1 MIYISHLRKKFN
13 DNYVLKDINLSLPRT
28 GLVAIVGESGC
39 GKTTLLNCLSGL
51 LPYEGSINIDGTLLE
66 SLNEKDLDS
75 YRLHNLGFV
84 FQDFKLFENETV
96 IRNVLLPFEMISNI
110 NKKNK
115 IRKCKDLIKLVN
127 LNRNI
132 NCLVNKLSGG
142 EKQRCAI
149 ARSLVNDPKIIL
161 ADEPTGA
168 LDYQNSIQIMEVL
181 KKISSHSLVV
191 MVTHDLEMAHRYAS
205 EIIHMKDGKVKEKK
219 ALDTNEIKCNLP
231 ISKNRFSNKKQSIP
245 SEFLLHHTFTSIK
258 LKKWRTF
265 VCNIITSLGLIGVGL
280 ASTLSSSISTNIKKA
295 YSSIID
301 SNKIIISL
309 KDNGSKDYGRYAAN
323 LYEAETIKEENSDSI
338 IDIGVCYKKNFD
350 VFFKDTNHFSL
361 TSSIYKYD
369 IPSLHAQHINDF
381 KWLDLEDE
389 AVFYPSKPEALKDDE
404 IVLALDYKL
413 ITEICYQ
420 LRIVKTVNSLSEYLT
435 NHEVLFTFFVANLDW
450 GYETEEV
457 FSLKAFCLAK
467 KPEIYHTNHKWNE
480 YIFEERMKLLSND
493 SLYKTDFYPWT
504 LKKIYYFMCN
514 ENRNNFLKITK
525 NNESYSPFL
534 FEIADSS
541 YFPIRYENIDI
552 DERKRILF
560 FSNTQSEIA
569 PQYISYYLNISKAIS
584 KPIFGS
590 PSGYAIYP
598 DNLMMGFSN
607 QTLFSF
613 DEIAF
618 NESIDTFTSLSTET
632 LQNISL
638 PDGVMMGHYSK
649 TKQNGVVFMPIDDK
663 QYDNISQLSLDEIVV
678 SSGLINNLG
687 LNEQEALNQDIYIG
701 SIYNDYVTDSGFVKR
716 NYKVSKLR
724 VSKIINATYNA
735 IYHYS
740 DWSLLFFQCKLGIS
754 VFDLLTTDI
763 SFELNEKED
772 NVEVIEKMN
781 RALPNLKVSNPLN
794 DINQSVD
801 EVCFYIRI
809 ALLALSSLATII
821 SILLLS
827 MCNYLHIIENSKDIA
842 LARCIGATRRNASK
856 FVYIHSVVMTFTS
869 FLLSSF
875 ELFVTS
881 FLINSMLGEKL
892 SISSTFSFDPLAL
905 IYMFILALFIS
916 LMSSFV
922 ISKRISKLKPLDALK
937 R

>member
-1 MIYISHLRKKFN
+1 MIHISHLRKKFN
-13 DNYVLKDINLSLPRT
+13 DTYVLKDINLFLPRT

-51 LPYEGSINIDGTLLE
+51 LSYEGSINIDGTLLE
-66 SLNEKDLDS
+66 SLNEKELDS

-84 FQDFKLFENETV
+84 FQDFKLFDNETV
-96 IRNVLLPFEMISNI
+96 IRNILLPFEMISNT

-115 IRKCKDLIKLVN
+115 VRKCKDLIKLVN
-127 LNRNI
+127 LNRNV

-181 KKISSHSLVV
+181 KKISTHSLVV
-191 MVTHDLEMAHRYAS
+191 MVTHDLEMANRYAS

-219 ALDTNEIKCNLP
+219 ALDVNEIKCNLP
-231 ISKNRFSNKKQSIP
+231 VSKNRFSNKKQSIP
-245 SEFLLHHTFTSIK
+245 SDFLLHHTLTSIK

-280 ASTLSSSISTNIKKA
+280 ASTLSSSISINIKKA

-301 SNKIIISL
+301 SNKVIISL

-323 LYEAETIKEENSDSI
+323 LYEAESIKDSNKDSI
-338 IDIGVCYKKNFD
+338 LDIGICYKKNFD
-350 VFFKDTNHFSL
+350 TFFKNTNHFSL

-369 IPSLHAQHINDF
+369 IPSLHAQSINDF
-381 KWLDLEDE
+381 KWLDLEE
-389 AVFYPSKPEALKDDE
+389 EMLFYPSKPETLQNDE
-404 IVLALDYKL
+404 IVLSLDYKL
-413 ITEICYQ
+413 VTEICYQ
-420 LRIVKTVNSLSEYLT
+420 LRIVKTVNSLSEYLI
-435 NHEVLFTFFVANLDW
+435 NHEVLLTFFASNLDW
-450 GYETEEV
+450 GYETEEI

-514 ENRNNFLKITK
+514 DNRNKFLKVTK

-541 YFPIRYENIDI
+541 YFPICYENVEIDN
-552 DERKRILF
+552 RNRILF
-560 FSNTQSEIA
+560 FSNTQNEIS
-569 PQYISYYLNISKAIS
+569 PQYISYYLNISNALS
-584 KPIFGS
+584 NPIFGS
-590 PSGYAIYP
+590 NNGYSIYP
-598 DNLMMGFSN
+598 ENLMMGFSN

-613 DEIAF
+613 DEVAF
-618 NESIDTFTSLSTET
+618 NESIDAFTSLSSET

-638 PDGVMMGHYSK
+638 PDGVLMGHYSK
-649 TKQNGVVFMPIDDK
+649 TKQNGVVFMPIE
-663 QYDNISQLSLDEIVV
+663 DNKNDNSSSLSLDEIVV

-687 LNEQEALNQDIYIG
+687 LSEEETLNQDIYIG
-701 SIYNDYVTDSGFVKR
+701 SIYNDYVTDTGIIKK
-716 NYKVSKLR
+716 NYKVTKLR
-724 VSKIINATYNA
+724 VIKIIDATYNA
-735 IYHYS
+735 IYHHS

-754 VFDLLTTDI
+754 AFDLLTTDI
-763 SFELNEKED
+763 SFEIHDKKD
-772 NVEVIEKMN
+772 NDELIEKMN
-781 RALPNLKVSNPLN
+781 RALPNLNVSNPLN

-842 LARCIGATRRNASK
+842 LARCLGATRKNASK
-856 FVYIHSVVMTFTS
+856 FVYAHSVIMTFSS

-875 ELFVTS
+875 ELFLTS

-892 SISSTFSFDPLAL
+892 SIASSFSFDPFAL
-905 IYMFILALFIS
+905 VYMFVLALFIS
-916 LMSSFV
+916 LSSSSL

-937 R
+937 Q